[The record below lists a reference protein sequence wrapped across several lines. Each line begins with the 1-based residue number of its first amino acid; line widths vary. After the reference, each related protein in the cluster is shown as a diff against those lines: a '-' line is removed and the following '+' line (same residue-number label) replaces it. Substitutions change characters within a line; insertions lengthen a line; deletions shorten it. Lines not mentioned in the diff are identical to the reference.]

1 MKEVHLFIL
10 WEHAREKEK
19 EILDDINKNFK
30 VLGKYNIKWNK
41 ENFSKNLSR
50 FYGTNLPK
58 NSGKEQHCGNGD
70 FLLIIVEVD
79 NPKYEE
85 RDTSKGKQVVNVN
98 MFDKKTYY
106 RELTGG
112 GHKVH
117 ATNSEI
123 ETNHDLTLLLGK
135 SIKDY
140 VDGIKENEDTE
151 TINIERELTGND
163 GFTSIKE
170 MFYTLNNCINYA
182 ILRNYETLP
191 DEIYV
196 NDHNDVDIVCDS
208 LENAVY
214 ILNAEKVFQEDY
226 RVHYKV
232 KAENRDVFFDLR
244 YVGDNY
250 YYYKIEQEI
259 LNTRIYN
266 EKGFYTISDELY
278 FYTLL
283 YHALLHKPSF
293 AKDYKDRL
301 QKMNSK
307 YTEEIMS
314 DDKAINLLNNWL
326 LENGYIIT
334 VPIDISVQFNKENT
348 KKFNELLYKNELQN
362 IEKINMLLEE
372 NNVLKEEK
380 KRLEEELQKIV
391 NSKSWKITKPIRD
404 FRLKNKKIK

>member
-1 MKEVHLFIL
+1 MKETHLFIL

-19 EILDDINKNFK
+19 EILEDINKNFK
-30 VLGKYNIKWNK
+30 ILGKYNIKWNK

-58 NSGKEQHCGNGD
+58 NSGKEQHCGNGE

-79 NPKYEE
+79 NPIYEE

-123 ETNHDLTLLLGK
+123 ETNHDLTLLLGQ

-140 VDGIKENEDTE
+140 LENIKEKEDVN
-151 TINIERELTGND
+151 TINIERELTGNN
-163 GFTSIKE
+163 GFSSIKE

-182 ILRNYETLP
+182 ILRNYESLP
-191 DEIYV
+191 NEIYV
-196 NDHNDVDIVCDS
+196 NDHNDVDIICDS

-214 ILNAEKVFQEDY
+214 ILDAEKVFQEDY

-259 LNTRIYN
+259 LNNRIYN
-266 EKGFYTISDELY
+266 EKGFFTISKELY

-283 YHALLHKPSF
+283 YHALLHKPKFSN
-293 AKDYKDRL
+293 DYKERL
-301 QKMNSK
+301 QKMNKK
-307 YTEEIMS
+307 YEQEVMNN
-314 DDKAINLLNNWL
+314 DNAITILNNWL

-334 VPIDISVQFNKENT
+334 VPIDVSVQFNKENS
-348 KKFNELLYKNELQN
+348 KKFNELLYKDGIQN
-362 IEKINMLLEE
+362 IEKINELSE
-372 NNVLKEEK
+372 NNDLLRKEK
-380 KRLEEELQKIV
+380 QKLEEELQKIV
-391 NSKSWKITKPIRD
+391 NSKSWRITKPIRD
-404 FRLKNKKIK
+404 FRLKNKK

>member
-1 MKEVHLFIL
+1 MKETHLFIL
-10 WEHAREKEK
+10 WEHAREKEN
-19 EILDDINKNFK
+19 EILEDINKNFK
-30 VLGKYNIKWNK
+30 ILGKYNIKWNK

-58 NSGKEQHCGNGD
+58 NSGKEQHCGNGE

-79 NPKYEE
+79 NPIYEE

-123 ETNHDLTLLLGK
+123 ETNHDLTLLLGQ

-140 VDGIKENEDTE
+140 LENIKEKQNVDT
-151 TINIERELTGND
+151 ISIQRELTGND
-163 GFTSIKE
+163 GFSSIKE

-182 ILRNYETLP
+182 ILRNYESLP

-196 NDHNDVDIVCDS
+196 NEHNDVDIICDS
-208 LENAVY
+208 LENVVY
-214 ILNAEKVFQEDY
+214 ILDAEKVFQEDY

-259 LNTRIYN
+259 LNNRIYN
-266 EKGFYTISDELY
+266 EKGFFTISKELY

-283 YHALLHKPSF
+283 YHALLHKPKFSN
-293 AKDYKDRL
+293 DYKERL
-301 QKMNSK
+301 QKMNKK
-307 YTEEIMS
+307 YEQEVMNN
-314 DDKAINLLNNWL
+314 DNAITILNNWL

-334 VPIDISVQFNKENT
+334 VPIDVSVQFNKENS
-348 KKFNELLYKNELQN
+348 KKFNELLYKDGIQN
-362 IEKINMLLEE
+362 IEKINELSE
-372 NNVLKEEK
+372 NNDLLRNEK
-380 KRLEEELQKIV
+380 QRLEEELQKIV

-404 FRLKNKKIK
+404 FRLKNKK

>member
-1 MKEVHLFIL
+1 MKETHLFIL
-10 WEHAREKEK
+10 WENAREKEK
-19 EILDDINKNFK
+19 EIVEDINKNFK
-30 VLGKYNIKWNK
+30 ILGKYNIKWDK
-41 ENFSKNLSR
+41 ENFSKSLSR

-70 FLLIIVEVD
+70 FLLIVVEVD

-85 RDTSKGKQVVNVN
+85 RDTSKGKQIVNVN
-98 MFDKKTYY
+98 MFDKKAYY

-117 ATNSEI
+117 ATNSEV

-140 VDGIKENEDTE
+140 LD
-151 TINIERELTGND
+151 
-163 GFTSIKE
+163 SIKE
-170 MFYTLNNCINYA
+170 KQNVETLDMEQELLGNKGFKTVEEMFYALNNCLNYT

-191 DEIYV
+191 EEIYV
-196 NDHNDVDIVCDS
+196 NEHNDIDIICDS
-208 LENAVY
+208 LENAAYV
-214 ILNAEKVFQEDY
+214 LNAEKVFQEEY

-232 KAENRDVFFDLR
+232 KVENKDAFFDLR

-259 LNTRIYN
+259 LKNRIYN
-266 EKGFYTISDELY
+266 EKGFYTISKELY

-283 YHALLHKPSF
+283 YHALLHKPHF

-301 QKMNSK
+301 KQMNPK
-307 YTEEIMS
+307 YFEDIQN
-314 DDKAINLLNNWL
+314 DDKAIKLLNDWL
-326 LENGYIIT
+326 LENGYTIT
-334 VPIDISVQFNKENT
+334 VPIDISVQFNKENAQ
-348 KKFNELLYKNELQN
+348 KFNELIYKNELEN
-362 IEKINMLLEE
+362 REKIENLLEK
-372 NNVLKEEK
+372 NKQLHQEK
-380 KRLEEELQKIV
+380 TRLENELQRIV

-404 FRLKNKKIK
+404 FRLRNKNK

>member
-1 MKEVHLFIL
+1 MKETHLFIL

-19 EILDDINKNFK
+19 EILEDINKNFK
-30 VLGKYNIKWNK
+30 ILGKYNIKWNK

-79 NPKYEE
+79 NPIYEE

-123 ETNHDLTLLLGK
+123 ETNHDLTLLLGQ

-140 VDGIKENEDTE
+140 LENIKEKEDVN
-151 TINIERELTGND
+151 TINIERELTGNN
-163 GFTSIKE
+163 GFSSIKE

-182 ILRNYETLP
+182 ILRNYESLP
-191 DEIYV
+191 NEIYV
-196 NDHNDVDIVCDS
+196 NDHNDVDIICDS

-214 ILNAEKVFQEDY
+214 ILDAEKVFQEDY

-259 LNTRIYN
+259 LNNRIYN
-266 EKGFYTISDELY
+266 EKGFFTISKELY

-283 YHALLHKPSF
+283 YHALLHKPKFSD
-293 AKDYKDRL
+293 DYKERL
-301 QKMNSK
+301 QKMNEK
-307 YTEEIMS
+307 YEQEVMNN
-314 DDKAINLLNNWL
+314 DNAITILNNWL

-334 VPIDISVQFNKENT
+334 VPIDISVQFNKENS
-348 KKFNELLYKNELQN
+348 KKFNELLYKDGIQN
-362 IEKINMLLEE
+362 IEKINELSE
-372 NNVLKEEK
+372 NNDLLRKEK
-380 KRLEEELQKIV
+380 QKLEEELQKIV
-391 NSKSWKITKPIRD
+391 NSKSWRITKPIRD
-404 FRLKNKKIK
+404 FRLKNKK